1 MEQKNKMSE
10 IKSFVDQML
19 WPAEGQSNIYEPLY
33 YLVTEWQLLGSYK
46 KKAENFESHEPEVII
61 KKKSIEDK
69 FVRKI
74 KYL

>member
-1 MEQKNKMSE
+1 MEQQNMMSE

-46 KKAENFESHEPEVII
+46 KKLKILSHMSP
-61 KKKSIEDK
+61 KW
-69 FVRKI
+69 
-74 KYL
+74 